1 MALLLSGTRIYGT
14 ANVDSTL
21 LVGTVSS
28 NVSTSN
34 TTGSLVVTGG
44 VGISGNVY
52 SSNVFVLNDVVA
64 GLQDGSPLGG
74 ATNPIIS
81 SIGNANNFIQTYS
94 INYSNTSQ
102 ASTDFVAYPNNGT
115 DSSGW
120 IDMGITSNAFSQ
132 AVYSTTGRNEGY
144 LFMSA
149 PAGSGT
155 SGNLVLSTDST
166 GTFNSIE
173 FYTGGFNAIKG
184 TANVVITTQTTSVSN
199 TTGTLI
205 VNGGLGVRGNVY
217 TGNVVITGSGNGIT
231 FTDGTRMTTAA
242 TGGGGSSSGYLANSV
257 IIANSTGY
265 LSNTSALS
273 FFASNN
279 TLQITGNVIVTGT
292 IGGISPRTFNVATSS
307 TPTPNASNTDQYIL
321 SAFGQVGGGII
332 QIPTGTANDGQRL
345 MIRIKDKGAANALGW
360 ITTAG
365 GYRAIG
371 VTLPTTTVAGKV
383 LYVGCIYNS
392 QDAYWDVVSVAQQ

>member
-14 ANVDSTL
+14 ANVDSV
-21 LVGTVSS
+21 LVVG
-28 NVSTSN
+28 NVTPNTSTSN
-34 TTGSLVVTGG
+34 TTGSLVVNGG
-44 VGISGNVY
+44 IGISGNVY
-52 SSNVFVLNDVVA
+52 SSNVYVLNDVVA
-64 GLQDGSPLGG
+64 GLQDGNPLGG
-74 ATNPIIS
+74 ATNPIIA
-81 SIGNANNFIQTYS
+81 SIGNANNYVQTYT

-102 ASTDFVAYPNNGT
+102 SSSDFVAYPNNGT

-120 IDMGITSNAFSQ
+120 IDMGITSNSFSQ

-155 SGNLVLSTDST
+155 SGNLVISTDST

-173 FYTGGFNAIKG
+173 FYAGGFNASKG
-184 TANVVITTQTTSVSN
+184 TANVVITTQTNSISN

-217 TGNVVITGSGNGIT
+217 TGNHVITGSGNGIT
-231 FTDGTRMTTAA
+231 FADGTRMTTAA

-273 FFASNN
+273 FFTSNN
-279 TLQITGNVIVTGT
+279 TLQVTGNVIVTGT
-292 IGGISPRTFNVATSS
+292 IGGISPRTVNVATSA

-345 MIRIKDKGAANALGW
+345 MIRIKDAGAANAIGW

-365 GYRAIG
+365 GYRPIG